1 MRRCDECFKRAAVR
15 VILKRDLALRQQS
28 KKDVM
33 MTNNSKMV
41 EDCGT
46 DEDKPKYN
54 NKIPTGT
61 YLSFLLTI
69 QNNGL

>member
-15 VILKRDLALRQQS
+15 VEKGLAVKWFNTVR
-28 KKDVM
+28 
-33 MTNNSKMV
+33 
-41 EDCGT
+41 GT

-54 NKIPTGT
+54 NITGT